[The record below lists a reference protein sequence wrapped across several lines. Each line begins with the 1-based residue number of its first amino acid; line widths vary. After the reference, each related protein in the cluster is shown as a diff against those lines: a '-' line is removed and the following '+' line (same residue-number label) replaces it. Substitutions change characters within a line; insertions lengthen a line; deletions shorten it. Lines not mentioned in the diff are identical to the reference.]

1 MDTPLTANATPAE
14 ERWRA
19 YKIFDSYSRYS
30 RVAFVGRCLGEERYE
45 RNPKG
50 ILCALYQDQ
59 DGGLYLCIHTVEEFR
74 RWQPDHRTV
83 RCWRMLGSAWVTSRE
98 EILAQWLD
106 LCKRTGDDN
115 PIIPRFL
122 DVPVPEIEDQHMET
136 GYDS

>member
-1 MDTPLTANATPAE
+1 
-14 ERWRA
+14 
-19 YKIFDSYSRYS
+19 
-30 RVAFVGRCLGEERYE
+30 
-45 RNPKG
+45 
-50 ILCALYQDQ
+50 
-59 DGGLYLCIHTVEEFR
+59 
-74 RWQPDHRTV
+74 
-83 RCWRMLGSAWVTSRE
+83 MLGSAWVTSRE